1 MSIVYTLDTT
11 ANAPVGGVPLKK
23 LGIRNNI
30 THPTTGFNL
39 TDLGLTPQEI
49 QNSEELADALTS
61 SWIILYAN
69 GVIVS
74 SPDVQ
79 PAASQPQQVQNII
92 ANTTPGVL
100 VQTTAG
106 NYASRTISPGSSKV
120 GITNGNGVSG
130 NPSVDVNEANLTLNN
145 IGGILSVSKGGSG
158 AATLTGVLIG
168 NGTSAF
174 TTKANPSG
182 AFVGDTDTQTL
193 TNKSISGSS
202 NTLSNIP
209 QSAVTNLSTDLSNKQ
224 PLDST
229 LTSLAAYNTNGFIAQ
244 TAADTFVGRTITA
257 ASTKISVTNGNGV
270 AANPTI
276 DVNEAN
282 LTLNNIGGTLSIA
295 KGGTNSSAALN
306 NNRIIGSSAGA
317 IVERAAMTD
326 GQLIIGSTGNA
337 PVNASLTSSYG
348 VNIVPGAGTLE
359 VNTSLTTIHT
369 EATTTLTTTS
379 ATDVSLSTPISGT
392 PPAGIYLLIFSCS
405 MGANT
410 TNGASTTISLYING
424 TLQSATRRTVSN
436 GSGNQ
441 GSTITG
447 SVSFQVPI
455 TFNGTDTYD
464 IRWRRT
470 AGTSSIF
477 NRQLTLLRIA

>member
-1 MSIVYTLDTT
+1 MGVSKIQLRRGTSSAWNTANPTLSEGEPGLDTT
-11 ANAPVGGVPLKK
+11 LDKIKIGDGSTAWNSLPFYGEDVFQLKDATLTALAAFNTNGLVAQTAPDTFAG
-23 LGIRNNI
+23 R
-30 THPTTGFNL
+30 
-39 TDLGLTPQEI
+39 EI
-49 QNSEELADALTS
+49 
-61 SWIILYAN
+61 I
-69 GVIVS
+69 
-74 SPDVQ
+74 
-79 PAASQPQQVQNII
+79 
-92 ANTTPGVL
+92 
-100 VQTTAG
+100 
-106 NYASRTISPGSSKV
+106 PGSNKIQV
-120 GITNGNGVSG
+120 GNGNGVSG
-130 NPSVDVNEANLTLNN
+130 NPSIDVNEANLSLNN
-145 IGGILSVSKGGSG
+145 IGGTLSVSKGGSG
-158 AATLTGVLIG
+158 ATTLTGVLIG
-168 NGTSAF
+168 NGASAF
-174 TTKANPSG
+174 TTKTNPSG

-306 NNRIIGSSAGA
+306 NNRIIGSSGGA

-326 GQLIIGSTGNA
+326 GQLVIGSTGNA
-337 PVNASLTSSYG
+337 PVNATLVNDYG
-348 VNIVPGAGTLE
+348 VNITNGPGSINLA
-359 VNTSLTTIHT
+359 TSLTTIHT

-379 ATDVSLSTPISGT
+379 ATYVSLSTPINGT
-392 PPAGIYLLIFSCS
+392 PAAGTYLLIFSCS

-410 TNGASTTISLYING
+410 TNGATTFISLYING
-424 TLQSATRRTVSN
+424 VQQTATQRRVSN

-441 GSTITG
+441 GNTVTG
-447 SVSFQVPI
+447 TVSFQLPI

-464 IRWRRT
+464 IRWRRS

-477 NRQLTLLRIA
+477 ERQLTLLRIA